1 MDLRRRLDEEQAAYK
16 RKLTAYQEGQQR
28 QAQLVQK
35 LQAKVRLFSSVFSWD
50 VVTGVLHICNSFPA
64 ASGTSVQKEVRGSGA
79 DAAGEVL
86 RAGETQAEREWC
98 FLILTPGKIIHTFHN
113 NSIKYSLLEPQ

>member
-35 LQAKVRLFSSVFSWD
+35 LQAKVSHYDASVSIHLPYIWRLK
-50 VVTGVLHICNSFPA
+50 GVLLVH
-64 ASGTSVQKEVRGSGA
+64 
-79 DAAGEVL
+79 L
-86 RAGETQAEREWC
+86 
-98 FLILTPGKIIHTFHN
+98 
-113 NSIKYSLLEPQ
+113 